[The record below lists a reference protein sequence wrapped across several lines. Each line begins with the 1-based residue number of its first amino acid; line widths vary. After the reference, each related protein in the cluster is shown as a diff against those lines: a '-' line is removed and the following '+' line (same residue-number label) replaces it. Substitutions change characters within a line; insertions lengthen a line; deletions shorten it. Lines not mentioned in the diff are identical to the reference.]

1 MVNSSTTAEQ
11 YKFTKERSMKKIA
24 CLAMGAAM
32 LMAAP
37 ISAMA
42 AGEGTTSDPKTDLPN
57 TEELSM
63 GIPGTEISEAL
74 KIKCLE
80 TEGDKKNTLQLPT
93 KGTIEC
99 TLTIAQGTKL
109 MIDNVEVKDNSEG
122 GEPVQISYT
131 FDAGK
136 QYRLKIVDGSNA
148 DNIGVWDLNVPSL
161 DKENPLLKVS
171 GQNLREEDGKI
182 YSEGTGFLSKELNL
196 NATDGTGIKCIYWIP
211 YTDASFE
218 QVDEYQTAGIYY
230 DKSHP
235 EFIPTGDI
243 TYNGTVIHSKGS
255 DVEDL
260 SDFGN
265 VKKTNGLVSGVNAS
279 KRFEKNS
286 WVLMVL
292 EDVYGNQSKFQL
304 YVTGISQINDSAAP
318 KAAVEKTDISYESD
332 GKTVKS
338 VNFKLRVDDA
348 PAGLDYVKAKLG
360 ETEILNMEGLK
371 GQASVEK
378 EFTVNKTDAN
388 KVLQIMAKD
397 INGNA
402 LGESTAYTVDLSS
415 YFNGDDGDGG
425 DGGSSGSG
433 SGSSDDSSSSSGTED
448 VKPSFSASYN
458 KTIENGKV
466 TKVDGSITF
475 TSPNGLKKIEIWNGT
490 SKLVSSDITDGKT
503 SATFNYTL
511 DAAVQN
517 KTLKLYAEDTKG
529 NKLEDTLDLSEQFNN
544 GSSGGS
550 SSGGSSSGSSESQIT
565 SNSQLKKALGDP
577 IYEYDEEE
585 TTVTF
590 KLDKSKTGDIDP
602 SWTLKN
608 PSGKTIDESESE
620 GVYTF
625 SYTFEEG
632 EDKPGNY
639 SMRVEDKDGHKA
651 TVDFYVDYRDDT
663 DVAQALKIEKELDED
678 TKKVTIKLSLD
689 KDKVD
694 ESGEARWTWYKD
706 SSYEDIQQTEEGRSA
721 EFEVT
726 KDGTY
731 YFKVKCDGETFKFKV
746 YVTEFED
753 NDIDTDKESSGSSS
767 NSNSNSNSNSQGD
780 KPTDVTD
787 NKVPQPVGTPVVSN
801 VTATTQTITITMT
814 DWNKDDW
821 KINANS
827 FPSGV
832 SYMQPSGTND
842 IVLTVPNANADI
854 NFIMENV
861 KTNKQIKL
869 TVKTYEKNIDGTDK
883 NSNVTTGGA
892 TGMSVLGGTLAYDF
906 KPMDLTFR
914 RKKDGSNGD
923 EGNDFID

>member
-1 MVNSSTTAEQ
+1 
-11 YKFTKERSMKKIA
+11 MKKIA

-42 AGEGTTSDPKTDLPN
+42 AGDGTMSDPKTDLPN

-63 GIPGTEISEAL
+63 GIPGTEISDAL

-80 TEGDKKNTLQLPT
+80 TSGDNKNTLQLPT
-93 KGTIEC
+93 KSTIEC

-109 MIDNVEVKDNSEG
+109 YVDNTEVKDNTDG
-122 GEPVQISYT
+122 GEAASISYT

-136 QYRLKIVDGSNA
+136 QYRLKIVDGTNA
-148 DNIGVWDLNVPSL
+148 DNIGIWDLSIPSL
-161 DKENPLLKVS
+161 DTVNPVLGVT
-171 GQNLREEDGKI
+171 GQNVTEDGGKI
-182 YSEGTGFLSKELNL
+182 YSGGTGFLSKDISF
-196 NATDGTGIKCIYWIP
+196 NATDETGIKAIYWIP
-211 YTDASFE
+211 YTDESFE
-218 QVDEYQTAGIYY
+218 HVDEYQQVGIYY

-243 TYNGTVIHSKGS
+243 TYNGTVIHSKGD
-255 DVEDL
+255 DVDDL

-265 VKKTNGLVSGVNAS
+265 VKKTNGLATGVAAS
-279 KRFEKNS
+279 KRFDKNS
-286 WVLMVL
+286 WVLLVL
-292 EDVYGNQSKFQL
+292 EDVYGNKSQFQL
-304 YVTGISQINDSAAP
+304 YVTGISQINDNMAP
-318 KAAVEKTDISYESD
+318 KASVEKTDVSYESD

-338 VNFKLRVDDA
+338 VNFKLRIDDT

-360 ETEILNMEGLK
+360 ETEILNMTGMK
-371 GQASVEK
+371 GQTSVEK

-397 INGNA
+397 VNGNA

-415 YFNGDDGDGG
+415 YFNEGGTGG
-425 DGGSSGSG
+425 DGDSSG
-433 SGSSDDSSSSSGTED
+433 SGSSDDSSNTED
-448 VKPSFSASYN
+448 VKPSYSASYN

-475 TSPNGLKKIEIWNGT
+475 TTPNGLKKIEIWNGT

-511 DAAVQN
+511 DASVQN

-529 NKLEDTLDLSEQFNN
+529 NKLEDTLDLSGQFDN
-544 GSSGGS
+544 GSGG

-565 SNSQLKKALGDP
+565 SSSQLKKALGDP

-608 PSGKTIDESESE
+608 PSGKTIDESEGE
-620 GVYTF
+620 NVYTF

-639 SMRVEDKDGHKA
+639 SMRLEDKDGHKA
-651 TVDFYVDYRDDT
+651 TVTFYVDYRDDS
-663 DVAQALKIEKELDED
+663 DVAQALSIEKELDED
-678 TKKVTIKLSLD
+678 TKKVAIKLSLD

-706 SSYEDIQQTEEGRSA
+706 SSYEEIQQTEEGRSA

-731 YFKVKCDGETFKFKV
+731 YFKVKCNGETFKFKV

-753 NDIDTDKESSGSSS
+753 NDIDTDKSSSNSSS
-767 NSNSNSNSNSQGD
+767 NSNSNSNGQNS

-787 NKVPQPVGTPVVSN
+787 DKVPQPVGTPLVSN
-801 VTATTQTITITMT
+801 VTATTQTITITMS

-832 SYMQPSGTND
+832 SYTQPSGTND
-842 IVLTVPNANADI
+842 IVLTVPNATADI

-883 NSNVTTGGA
+883 NSNVTTGGVS
-892 TGMSVLGGTLAYDF
+892 GMSVLGGTLAYDF